1 MVKINFDS
9 NYLIN
14 SIKPNVD
21 GSIELLQKAYNN
33 LQSTNLP
40 TDFPERNL
48 YNDINKNLL
57 DDIKKLQQ
65 FNDWIYRCNKTF
77 STIEDEHSRNIKA
90 IDDYKIPKHEVLR

>member
-48 YNDINKNLL
+48 F